1 MEARHLLKKLKDDG
15 WYLGDTAGACRQYV
29 HKDRPEVITVHVRYT
44 DALGPATLA
53 SALEP
58 GAPGADADHAVAVEA
73 TASGV
78 SAYSPD
84 LPGCIAT
91 ADTEEEVRQRLRDA
105 MTLHLSGLRGR

>member
-29 HKDRPEVITVHVRYT
+29 HKERQEITTVHVRYT
-44 DALGPATLA
+44 DELGPATLA

-58 GAPGADADHAVAVEA
+58 GAPLAEEDHQVVLEA
-73 TASGV
+73 TASGF
-78 SAYSPD
+78 SAFSPD

-91 ADTEEEVRQRLRDA
+91 ADTEAEARHRLGEA
-105 MTLHLSGLRGR
+105 MTLHLSGLRSR